1 MSNSEERLYDLSLI
15 EEMAMGDES
24 FMKEIA
30 ETFVSSVP
38 PVVEL
43 MVEYCKNGEWQKMGS
58 EAHHLKSNVDTL
70 QIFSIKEEIR
80 TIEANG
86 KHGLDLDIT
95 PAIVDKVKLVLDKV
109 IDQIRIQYGL

>member
-1 MSNSEERLYDLSLI
+1 MSTSEERLYDLSLL

-30 ETFVSSVP
+30 ETFISSVP
-38 PVVEL
+38 PVVEA
-43 MVEYCKNGEWQKMGS
+43 MVEYCKKEEWQKMGG
-58 EAHHLKSNVDTL
+58 EAHHLKSNIDTL

-80 TIEANG
+80 AIELNG

-95 PAIVDKVKLVLDKV
+95 PALVDKVKIVVDKV
-109 IDQIRIQYGL
+109 IEQIRQQYGL

>member
-1 MSNSEERLYDLSLI
+1 MNTPEERLYDLSLI

-38 PVVEL
+38 PVVES
-43 MVEYCKNGEWQKMGS
+43 MVGFCKNQEWQKMGG
-58 EAHHLKSNVDTL
+58 EAHHLKSNIDTL
-70 QIFSIKEEIR
+70 QIASIREDIR
-80 TIEANG
+80 TIEVNG

-95 PAIVDKVKLVLDKV
+95 PQIVDKVKGVLDEV
-109 IDQIRIQYGL
+109 IEQIKQQYGL

>member
-43 MVEYCKNGEWQKMGS
+43 MVEYSKNAEWQKMGS
-58 EAHHLKSNVDTL
+58 EAHHLKSNIDTL
-70 QIFSIKEEIR
+70 QIACIKEDIR
-80 TIEANG
+80 TIELNG
-86 KHGLDLDIT
+86 KHGIDLDIT
-95 PAIVDKVKLVLDKV
+95 PAIVDKVKVVLDKV
-109 IDQIRIQYGL
+109 IAQIKDQYGL